1 MRGATPASLHAEAVA
16 GSRRALARLL
26 TEVEDGRASPSDF
39 DHHGAVLGR
48 SLAITGPPGVGKS
61 CLIDHM
67 LRAWATQ
74 GRSTA
79 LLAIDPSSS
88 LSGGALL
95 GDRIRLTA
103 PDEQDIADRIYVRSV
118 ATRRATGSV
127 PTVLGDLVRTLHL
140 CGWEQVLIETVGAGQ
155 SEVRCAAVADRI
167 VLVEGP
173 ARGDAVQAEKAG
185 LLELADLVL
194 VNKADLDGADRHAS
208 ELRDA
213 LSLNEGTPPAVL
225 LVSAKTRDGL
235 DEAMEVL
242 ADLPERPGS
251 SRARARERL
260 ANAVERYLTG
270 HDDYESMLADIA
282 TGRRSVED
290 VMGVLW
296 RDQ

>member
-26 TEVEDGRASPSDF
+26 SDVEDGRASPKDF
-39 DHHGAVLGR
+39 GTPGVAGR

-67 LRAWATQ
+67 LRAWAEE
-74 GRSTA
+74 GRRTA
-79 LLAIDPSSS
+79 LLAVDPSSS

-95 GDRIRLTA
+95 GDRIRLTS
-103 PDEQDIADRIYVRSV
+103 PDEPDLADRIYVRSI

-167 VLVEGP
+167 VLIEGP

-194 VNKADLDGADRHAS
+194 VNKSDLDGAARHAA

-213 LSLNEGTPPAVL
+213 LSLDAGRPPEVR
-225 LVSAKTRDGL
+225 LVSAKTKEGL
-235 DEAMEVL
+235 EEALAVL
-242 ADLPERPGS
+242 NDLPERPGS

-282 TGRRSVED
+282 SGRRSVEE
-290 VMGVLW
+290 VMEVLW
-296 RDQ
+296 RG

>member
-1 MRGATPASLHAEAVA
+1 VRGATPASLHAEAVA

-26 TEVEDGRASPSDF
+26 SDVEDGRASPKDF
-39 DHHGAVLGR
+39 GTPGVAGR

-67 LRAWATQ
+67 LRAWAEE
-74 GRSTA
+74 GRRTA
-79 LLAIDPSSS
+79 LLAVDPSSS

-95 GDRIRLTA
+95 GDRIRLTS
-103 PDEQDIADRIYVRSV
+103 PDEPDLADRIYVRSI

-167 VLVEGP
+167 VLIEGP

-194 VNKADLDGADRHAS
+194 VNKSDLDGAARHAA

-213 LSLNEGTPPAVL
+213 LSLDAGRPPEVR
-225 LVSAKTRDGL
+225 LVSAKTKEGL
-235 DEAMEVL
+235 EEAL
-242 ADLPERPGS
+242 ALLNDLPERPGS

-260 ANAVERYLTG
+260 ANAVERHLTG

-282 TGRRSVED
+282 SGRRSVEE
-290 VMGVLW
+290 VMEVLW
-296 RDQ
+296 RG